1 MEYAKGFKF
10 RIYPNAEQ
18 QKIINQTLGC
28 ARFVYNHFLAIRR
41 DSWQEKHE
49 SVTYVKS
56 SRMLTELKCHP
67 DFVWLKS
74 VDSMALQEA
83 LRNLDRAFQNFF
95 KKQSG
100 YPKFKSKHSHN
111 QYYRTRNQSGGI
123 RIIDGNIKLP
133 RIGIV
138 KTKLS
143 REFEGRILNATV
155 SRTAS
160 GKYFVSLCVEMYIEL
175 LLGRNN
181 SRQIGI
187 DVGIKDF
194 YSNDQGNTVANPRI
208 LKGMEKKLKYLQ
220 RSLSRK
226 AKGSN
231 NRNKARIK
239 VARLQERIA
248 NIRKDFLHKESTKLV
263 RENQLIAVENLK
275 IKNMLRNHKLAKAI
289 SDVSWAEFF
298 RMLEYKA
305 KLYGC
310 DVVKVDTFYPS
321 SQTCS
326 CCGYQNK
333 ATKNLGI
340 RKWTCPQCNTYHDRD
355 VNAARNILRKAL
367 EMQKSA

>member
-1 MEYAKGFKF
+1 M
-10 RIYPNAEQ
+10 
-18 QKIINQTLGC
+18 
-28 ARFVYNHFLAIRR
+28 YNHFLAVRR
-41 DSWQEKHE
+41 DSWQQKHE
-49 SVTYVKS
+49 SMTYVKS
-56 SRMLTELKCHP
+56 SRLLTELKCNP

-83 LRNLDRAFQNFF
+83 LKNLDRAFQNFF
-95 KKQSG
+95 KKRSG
-100 YPKFKSKHSHN
+100 YPKFKSKHSYN
-111 QYYRTRNQSGGI
+111 QSYRTRNQSGGI
-123 RIIDGNIKLP
+123 RVIDGNIKLP

-143 REFEGRILNATV
+143 RKFEGRILNATV

-160 GKYFVSLCVEMYIEL
+160 GKYFASLCVEMDIEL

-181 SRQIGI
+181 GQQIGI

-194 YSNDQGNTVANPRI
+194 YSNDQGNIVANPQV
-208 LKGMEKKLKYLQ
+208 LKGMEKKLKHLQ

-310 DVVKVDTFYPS
+310 DLVKIDTFYPS

-340 RKWTCPQCNTYHDRD
+340 RKWTCPQCNTQHDRD

>member
-1 MEYAKGFKF
+1 MEYTKGFKF
-10 RIYPNAEQ
+10 RIYPNDEQ

-28 ARFVYNHFLAIRR
+28 ARFVYNHFLAVRR

-56 SRMLTELKCHP
+56 SR
-67 DFVWLKS
+67 
-74 VDSMALQEA
+74 
-83 LRNLDRAFQNFF
+83 
-95 KKQSG
+95 
-100 YPKFKSKHSHN
+100 
-111 QYYRTRNQSGGI
+111 
-123 RIIDGNIKLP
+123 
-133 RIGIV
+133 
-138 KTKLS
+138 
-143 REFEGRILNATV
+143 
-155 SRTAS
+155 TAS
-160 GKYFVSLCVEMYIEL
+160 RKYFVSLCVEMDIEL

-181 SRQIGI
+181 GQQIGI

-194 YSNDQGNTVANPRI
+194 FSDDQGNTVANPQV
-208 LKGMEKKLKYLQ
+208 LKRMEKKLKRLQ
-220 RSLSRK
+220 RNLSRK

-239 VARLQERIA
+239 VARLHERIA

-340 RKWTCPQCNTYHDRD
+340 RKWTCPQCNTQHERD
-355 VNAARNILRKAL
+355 VNAARNILVSIIRTEL
-367 EMQKSA
+367 CLMDFI